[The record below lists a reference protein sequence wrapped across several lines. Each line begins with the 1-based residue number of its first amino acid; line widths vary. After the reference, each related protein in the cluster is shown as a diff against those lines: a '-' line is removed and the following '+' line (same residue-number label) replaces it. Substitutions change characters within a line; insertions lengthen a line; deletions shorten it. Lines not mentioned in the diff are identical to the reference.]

1 MYSSEDL
8 KRVYF
13 QYQTEAVTRGQKWQ
27 LLIIASSV
35 QLRCR
40 DGLHGNTL
48 VNFLLKYL
56 TVAGI
61 FSACDQ
67 IKSDW
72 QYANIFDK

>member
-1 MYSSEDL
+1 MAL
-8 KRVYF
+8 QTPVYKGL
-13 QYQTEAVTRGQKWQ
+13 EAIECLLTQRWQ

-48 VNFLLKYL
+48 VKFLLKYL
-56 TVAGI
+56 TVVGI

>member
-13 QYQTEAVTRGQKWQ
+13 QYQTEAVTRGQRWQ

-35 QLRCR
+35 KLRCR

-48 VNFLLKYL
+48 VNLLLKYL

>member
-1 MYSSEDL
+1 MYSREDL

-13 QYQTEAVTRGQKWQ
+13 QYQTEAVTRGQRWQ
-27 LLIIASSV
+27 LHIIASSV

-40 DGLHGNTL
+40 DGLHGITL
-48 VNFLLKYL
+48 ESFLLTSL
-56 TVAGI
+56 TVAEI
-61 FSACDQ
+61 FSVCDL